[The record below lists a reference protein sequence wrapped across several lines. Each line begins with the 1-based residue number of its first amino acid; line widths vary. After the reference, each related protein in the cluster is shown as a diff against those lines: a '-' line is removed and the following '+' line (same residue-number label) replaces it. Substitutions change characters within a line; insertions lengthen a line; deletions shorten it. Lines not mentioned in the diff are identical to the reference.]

1 MPTVQTL
8 LFYVSAGLS
17 VASFAL
23 FAVLALRET
32 KIKEMRQGAEVEL
45 GVTDAVKI
53 ADIAEKF
60 QKAGPQATAAT
71 LSVFFLLVAAASSG
85 IVSVAVDGAG

>member
-1 MPTVQTL
+1 MQQM

-23 FAVLALRET
+23 FAVLALRAT
-32 KIKEMRQGAEVEL
+32 KPVVHAQESDVEL
-45 GVTDAVKI
+45 GMVDAVKV
-53 ADIAEKF
+53 ADIADKF
-60 QKAGPQATAAT
+60 SKAGPQATAAT

-85 IVSVAVDGAG
+85 IVQFAVAGS